1 MPKLGSIGAEQHE
14 FFKFPTIN
22 WFSEATNHT
31 GLAKGGIYLLSGPP
45 GCGKTTF
52 ALEMMVDLASV
63 GYKILYLTLEQ
74 SPGWLKDTI
83 ENRIFMHRRKLTGS
97 QKESRVEKESK
108 IDFKNQ
114 LKKVEKHLLKIESA
128 NKSEDLVANNFFIDS
143 SLPSMENLPD
153 FFIRQVVTTGAQY
166 KGIKVMVVDSLQGL
180 GTAPT
185 SSRPYASLYEFN
197 RWAKEEGITCL
208 LVGHI
213 TKSGQIAGPRSL
225 EHNVDCVL
233 YIRKAM
239 RLRPLFVPKNRFGAE
254 RHEPFTLITNHWG
267 CLEMSKH
274 MAAISTM
281 AYGFLSGSNR
291 CIETQALVKLPKF
304 GARPGILAPYL
315 PRQKLRQL
323 IGIISSIKDVDISDL
338 TFEINCYIPAGGIY
352 SPLLDFPIAAS
363 MLASYFQQE
372 LPNRSLFIGELDLS
386 QQIRPLPDQS
396 LLVNLCDTLVSPEAN
411 TPIRQIFI
419 CSEQSQELKKPL
431 VGSQK

>member
-1 MPKLGSIGAEQHE
+1 
-14 FFKFPTIN
+14 
-22 WFSEATNHT
+22 
-31 GLAKGGIYLLSGPP
+31 
-45 GCGKTTF
+45 
-52 ALEMMVDLASV
+52 MMVDLASV
-63 GYKILYLTLEQ
+63 GYKILYVTLEQ

-83 ENRIFMHRRKLTGS
+83 ENRIFKHRRKLTNS
-97 QKESRVEKESK
+97 AKEINIDKEKS
-108 IDFKNQ
+108 IAFKNQ
-114 LKKVEKHLLKIESA
+114 LKELEKQLSRSEKA
-128 NKSEDLVANNFFIDS
+128 NKLEDFVADNFFIDS

-153 FFIRQVVTTGAQY
+153 FFIRQVVSTGAQY

-185 SSRPYASLYEFN
+185 SSRPYANLYEFN

-208 LVGHI
+208 LIGHI

-254 RHEPFTLITNHWG
+254 RHEPFTLITDQWG
-267 CLEMSKH
+267 CLERSKH
-274 MAAISTM
+274 MSAISTM
-281 AYGFLSGSNR
+281 AYGFIPGSSR
-291 CIETQALVKLPKF
+291 FIETQALVKLPKF
-304 GARPGILAPYL
+304 GAKPGILAPYL

-352 SPLLDFPIAAS
+352 SQVLDFPIAAS
-363 MLASYFQQE
+363 MLASYFQQA

-386 QQIRPLPDQS
+386 QQIRPLPDES
-396 LLVNLCDTLVSPEAN
+396 LIVNLRDTLVSPETN
-411 TPIRQIFI
+411 TQIRQIFM
-419 CSEQSQELKKPL
+419 CSEQSSELKDL
-431 VGSQK
+431 LSEAGSDIKVIGISNLEEFIRNVWPEVIT